1 MQSESFVLGSTHS
14 HRSTVE
20 TCSQPA
26 GEQWMIQAHKELTA
40 NLNNSWTCIETV
52 LTGAVWSYI
61 IRPLEP
67 YTEFR

>member
-1 MQSESFVLGSTHS
+1 
-14 HRSTVE
+14 
-20 TCSQPA
+20 
-26 GEQWMIQAHKELTA
+26 MIQAHKELTA